1 MAYLQ
6 PVLQSAQME
15 PEVRAFL
22 IKIVNSIGMVL
33 LWMLVNMVAGIRYNL
48 AFFEHH
54 PKWPNYLYYVWLLGS
69 FALLVIYLKNKWK
82 NTTTGTI
89 D

>member
-1 MAYLQ
+1 
-6 PVLQSAQME
+6 ME